1 MPTIRP
7 ELPMDVPAIAEVLA
21 TSFPTAEEA
30 EVVKALRQNGHLSI
44 SLVAEDQGMIV
55 GYIGFSPVTVDGKA
69 GGLGLAPV
77 AVVPDF
83 QSLGIGS
90 MLVEEGLTFAKGSG
104 AGYVV
109 VLGHAHYYPRFG
121 FKAAKELGYSNEY
134 DADESFMI
142 MELKPGG
149 LPPRGMVKYGSEF
162 GAWS

>member
-7 ELPMDVPAIAEVLA
+7 ELPSDIPAIAEVLSA
-21 TSFPTAEEA
+21 AFPSPEEA
-30 EVVKALRQNGHLSI
+30 EVVKALRHHGHLPI
-44 SLVAEDQGMIV
+44 SLVAEEDGVVV
-55 GYIGFSPVTVDGKA
+55 GHIAFSPVTVEGKA

-77 AVVPDF
+77 AVVPEH
-83 QSLGIGS
+83 QSMGIGCK
-90 MLVEEGLTFAKGSG
+90 LVEEGLAAAKATG

-121 FKAAKELGYSNEY
+121 FTASKPLGYDNEY

-149 LPPRGMVKYGSEF
+149 LPARGLIKYGPEF